1 MLAGRALVVGGA
13 LALLSN
19 VPMIAGD
26 WIGLHYAVTSAPTF
40 VIMVLIGYW
49 AHSTWTFKGAERS
62 GAAFGRYVLV
72 ALANLPL
79 SLAGLFVFV
88 DLIGLP
94 VPIASPIVTVLMF
107 VANLLGNRWA
117 LRAGRASPGAT
128 PGRSADR
135 RPGARP
141 DSGAG

>member
-1 MLAGRALVVGGA
+1 MVAGRALVVGGA
-13 LALLSN
+13 LALLYN
-19 VPMIAGD
+19 VLMIAGD
-26 WIGLHYAVTSAPTF
+26 WIGLHYAVSSAPTF
-40 VIMVLIGYW
+40 VIMVVLGYW

-72 ALANLPL
+72 ALANLPF

-94 VPIASPIVTVLMF
+94 VPIASPVVTVLMF

-117 LRAGRASPGAT
+117 LRAGRANPGAT

>member
-1 MLAGRALVVGGA
+1 VV
-13 LALLSN
+13 L
-19 VPMIAGD
+19 
-26 WIGLHYAVTSAPTF
+26 
-40 VIMVLIGYW
+40 GYW
-49 AHSTWTFKGAERS
+49 AHSKWTFKGAERS

-117 LRAGRASPGAT
+117 LRAGRANPGAT

>member
-1 MLAGRALVVGGA
+1 MVAGRALVVGGA
-13 LALLSN
+13 LALLYN
-19 VPMIAGD
+19 ALMIAGD
-26 WIGLHYAVTSAPTF
+26 WIGLHYAVSSAPTF
-40 VIMVLIGYW
+40 VIMVLVGYW
-49 AHSTWTFKGAERS
+49 AHSAWTFKGAERS
-62 GAAFGRYVLV
+62 GASFGRYVLV

-117 LRAGRASPGAT
+117 LRAGGASPGAT

>member
-1 MLAGRALVVGGA
+1 MVAGRALVVGGA
-13 LALLSN
+13 LALLYN
-19 VPMIAGD
+19 VLMIAGD
-26 WIGLHYAVTSAPTF
+26 WMGLHYAVSSAPTF
-40 VIMVLIGYW
+40 VIMVVLGYW

-117 LRAGRASPGAT
+117 LRAGRANPGAT

-135 RPGARP
+135 RPGAHP
-141 DSGAG
+141 GSGAG

>member
-1 MLAGRALVVGGA
+1 MVAGRALVVGGA
-13 LALLSN
+13 LALLYN
-19 VPMIAGD
+19 VLMIAGD
-26 WIGLHYAVTSAPTF
+26 WIGLHYAVSSAPTF
-40 VIMVLIGYW
+40 VIMVVLGYW
-49 AHSTWTFKGAERS
+49 AHSKWTFKGAERS

-117 LRAGRASPGAT
+117 LRAGRANPGAT